1 MIVSATTLLR
11 HLSVSEPGA
20 VATGSSAHLNKRNSF
35 GGLQIDPVAIARG
48 SDTFVTR

>member
-20 VATGSSAHLNKRNSF
+20 VATGSSTHL
-35 GGLQIDPVAIARG
+35 DPVATTTPGAAPLGTPGR
-48 SDTFVTR
+48 SRF